1 MTYKKMITVNIYD
14 LKRALVLQYGS
25 EDFSDLRSI
34 LFGDYF
40 MNDCYKEYWFDD
52 DYDENVDNGAILNC
66 VNAFL
71 RDIFPDEES
80 VLIDISW

>member
-1 MTYKKMITVNIYD
+1 MC
-14 LKRALVLQYGS
+14 
-25 EDFSDLRSI
+25 SI
-34 LFGDYF
+34 SACTICS
-40 MNDCYKEYWFDD
+40 MSMRHSIISCYKEYWFDD
-52 DYDENVDNGAILNC
+52 DYDEDVDNGVILNC